1 MYDYYRQRGPN
12 PLFYE
17 DPHYNTSPPF
27 QIPPFPVTYNPRPH
41 YSFFGWIGGRLNYV
55 MILWIYTCGALVP
68 SYQKDLDVCFMH

>member
-41 YSFFGWIGGRLNYV
+41 YSFFWLNWWSPKLRNDI
-55 MILWIYTCGALVP
+55 MDLHLWSLGTFVP
-68 SYQKDLDVCFMH
+68 EGP

>member
-27 QIPPFPVTYNPRPH
+27 QIHPFPCHLQPPPPL
-41 YSFFGWIGGRLNYV
+41 FFFWLNWWSPKLRNI
-55 MILWIYTCGALVP
+55 MDLHLWSLGTLVP
-68 SYQKDLDVCFMH
+68 EGP